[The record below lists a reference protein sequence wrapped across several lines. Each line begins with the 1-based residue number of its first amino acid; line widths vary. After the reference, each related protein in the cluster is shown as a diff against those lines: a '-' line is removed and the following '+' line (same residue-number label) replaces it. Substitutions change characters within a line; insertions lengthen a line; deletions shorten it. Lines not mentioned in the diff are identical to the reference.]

1 MDAPVKLENI
11 NSPQDIKKLNIS
23 QLDALAGEIRQFLIE
38 NVSKTGGHL
47 ASNLGVVELTLAIHK
62 IFDTSVDR
70 LIFDVG
76 HQCYVHKMLTGRRD
90 GFENLR
96 KFGGMSG
103 FLRPEESEHDA
114 CISGHASN
122 SVSVGLGMARA
133 RSLQNKDYS
142 VISVIGDGAMTG
154 GLAYEALADAGQSKE
169 PMIVIL
175 NDNEMS
181 ITKNVGGLA
190 NHLARL
196 RLKPRYLHFRDK
208 YRKIINKVPGGRTFD
223 MVIHAIKN
231 SIKHAFLPSC
241 LFEDLGFTYLG
252 PADGH
257 DIKYLLYLLELARD
271 LNRPV
276 LIHLMTQ
283 KGKGYR
289 FSEEQPQNY
298 HGVPVF
304 DVESGKPIKNSAG
317 STFSAEFGRILSNMA
332 EKDERICAI
341 TAAMESGV
349 GLSKFAKAYP
359 RRFFD
364 VGIAEGHAVTMCAG
378 LAKQG
383 MLPVCAVYSTFLQRS
398 YDMIVHDVAISGE
411 HVVFAVDRAG
421 FVGEDGET
429 HHGVLDVAYLSSVP
443 GMRILAP
450 ASYSELQAMLE
461 YSFNEQSGPVA
472 IRYSRGGEGEYKENS
487 FEKRE
492 LQVLLREGEDVTLVS
507 YGTLIN
513 NVLRAAE
520 KAQERGIKAQ
530 VYKLNDISDICSD
543 ELLKSIEKTGRLI
556 VVEDC
561 VEASSVGQRLSACLE
576 QHGISCKVKL
586 LNAGNSFIKNGE
598 IDKLQKLIEIDSDGI
613 YRNILEACKN

>member
-11 NSPQDIKKLNIS
+11 TSPQDIKKLNIS
-23 QLDALAGEIRQFLIE
+23 QLNALAGEIRQFLIE

-70 LIFDVG
+70 LILDVG

-133 RSLQNKDYS
+133 RSLRNEDYS

-169 PMIVIL
+169 PLIVIL

-181 ITKNVGGLA
+181 IAKNVGGLA

-208 YRKIINKVPGGRTFD
+208 YRKIIKKVPGGQTFD
-223 MVIHAIKN
+223 TVIHAIKN
-231 SIKHAFLPSC
+231 SIKHAFLPAC

-271 LNRPV
+271 LKRPV

-283 KGKGYR
+283 KGKGYK
-289 FSEEQPQNY
+289 FSEEAPQNY

-304 DVESGKPIKNSAG
+304 DVESGKPVKKTDG
-317 STFSAEFGRILSNMA
+317 SSFSAEFGRVLSAMA

-341 TAAMESGV
+341 TAAMGSGV
-349 GLSKFAKAYP
+349 GLSGFAKAYP
-359 RRFFD
+359 DRFFD
-364 VGIAEGHAVTMCAG
+364 VGIAEGHAVTMSAG

-383 MLPVCAVYSTFLQRS
+383 MLPVCAVYSTFLQRG
-398 YDMIVHDVAISGE
+398 YDMIVHDVAISKE

-443 GMRILAP
+443 GMKILAP
-450 ASYSELQAMLE
+450 ASYSELKAMLE
-461 YSFNEQSGPVA
+461 YSLNEQSGPVA
-472 IRYSRGGEGEYKENS
+472 IRYSRGGEGVYKENS
-487 FEKRE
+487 FTKRE
-492 LQVLLREGEDVTLVS
+492 GQSLLRAGDDITLIS

-513 NVLRAAE
+513 NALSAAE
-520 KAQERGIKAQ
+520 KAQKDGISVQ
-530 VYKLNDISDICSD
+530 VYKLNDISDVCSD
-543 ELLKSIEKTGRLI
+543 ELMQAIVKTGKLI

-561 VEASSVGQRLSACLE
+561 VETASVGQRLSAQLE

-586 LNAGNSFIKNGE
+586 LNTGDAFVKNGE
-598 IDKLQKLIEIDSDGI
+598 VGKLQELIEIDSEGI